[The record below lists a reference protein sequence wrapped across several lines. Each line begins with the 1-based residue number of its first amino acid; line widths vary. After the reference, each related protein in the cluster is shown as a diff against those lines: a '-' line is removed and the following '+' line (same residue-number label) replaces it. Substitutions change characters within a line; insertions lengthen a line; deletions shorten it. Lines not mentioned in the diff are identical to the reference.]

1 MLHVQYA
8 SQMQGVKWWEGNGYN
23 LNRRWNQMGPKMYL
37 IFCGYFIIYLF
48 IYLVIVVKD
57 ESYMIAKTNLFRM
70 DDYLFIYL
78 LV

>member
-1 MLHVQYA
+1 
-8 SQMQGVKWWEGNGYN
+8 
-23 LNRRWNQMGPKMYL
+23 MGPKMYL